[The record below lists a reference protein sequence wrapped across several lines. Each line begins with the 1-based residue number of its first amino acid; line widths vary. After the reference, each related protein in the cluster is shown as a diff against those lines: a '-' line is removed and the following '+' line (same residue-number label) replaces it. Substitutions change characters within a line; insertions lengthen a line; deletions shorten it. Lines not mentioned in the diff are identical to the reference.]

1 MILTASFKAIVAD
14 LAVRHAAVIG
24 IFVMTDGMTV
34 EIGGTIDAT
43 TDMMTEEIDATTA
56 GMTAEIGGTID
67 AMTDGMTAETEE
79 MTTGL
84 GDNHESS
91 AL

>member
-1 MILTASFKAIVAD
+1 MILTASFKTIVAD

-24 IFVMTDGMTV
+24 IFVMTNERTAEMTDG
-34 EIGGTIDAT
+34 
-43 TDMMTEEIDATTA
+43 MTEEIDATTA